1 MDQAN
6 DDQIDRI
13 VFILDDTILTE
24 KVPSVESVNR
34 IFMKII

>member
-13 VFILDDTILTE
+13 VFFLDDTILTE
-24 KVPSVESVNR
+24 KISSVESVNR